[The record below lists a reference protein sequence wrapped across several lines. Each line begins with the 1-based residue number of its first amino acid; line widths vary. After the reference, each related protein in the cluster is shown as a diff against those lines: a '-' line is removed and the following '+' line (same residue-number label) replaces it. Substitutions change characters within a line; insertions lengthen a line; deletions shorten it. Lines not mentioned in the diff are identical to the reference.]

1 MVAKLSIYLV
11 FALMVLPYY
20 PVLCQDYELQSL
32 IDQAHQYG
40 ISKETVVEAE
50 SIIGDSSMEQVRDD
64 ALRDGSLADWVIE
77 AT

>member
-1 MVAKLSIYLV
+1 MAKLSIYLV

-20 PVLCQDYELQSL
+20 SVLCQDYELQSL